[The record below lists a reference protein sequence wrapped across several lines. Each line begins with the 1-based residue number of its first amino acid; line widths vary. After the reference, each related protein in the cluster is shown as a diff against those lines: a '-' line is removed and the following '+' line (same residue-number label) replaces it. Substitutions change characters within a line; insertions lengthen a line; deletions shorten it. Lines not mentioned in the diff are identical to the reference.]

1 MSHACAGDDN
11 PRPLAIFAPIRSRND
26 VLYYLRLLGEEQLL
40 IGLNSSHEPRQ
51 WEWQGRGCRLMSTNL
66 DKAQEPIG
74 GQVQLRSDEGLIVK
88 LEQSRT

>member
-1 MSHACAGDDN
+1 MHALATTPVGDF
-11 PRPLAIFAPIRSRND
+11 RPIRSRND
-26 VLYYLRLLGEEQLL
+26 VLYYLRILGEEQLL
-40 IGLNSSHEPRQ
+40 IGLNISHEPRQ
-51 WEWQGRGCRLMSTNL
+51 WEWQGRGYRLMSTNL